1 MDEKSLIQFAEVQML
16 QAEFAA
22 GHERAVLL
30 HEAKDALIQAET
42 VAAGS
47 GAFLM
52 ACVHGRTGSESL
64 CQRWLERARDAGRLP
79 ARDAIET
86 SAHLRPFIERDWF
99 RAWID
104 TLEDT

>member
-22 GHERAVLL
+22 GHDRDVLL
-30 HEAKDALIQAET
+30 HEAKDALLHAET
-42 VAAGS
+42 LSKGS

-52 ACVHGRTGSESL
+52 ACVHGRSGSESL

-79 ARDAIET
+79 ARDAIEK
-86 SAHLRPFIERDWF
+86 SAHLRPFRERDWF
-99 RAWID
+99 RAWMD
-104 TLEDT
+104 TLEDL